1 MAGEKN
7 NGKST
12 SELAEME
19 PISDKIV
26 RAQAGEKVSIKG
38 RLQQYFIEDKKTSYR
53 IRLFNVFIKT
63 LSCVLY
69 CVRVVHD
76 SRLLPAEHHYK
87 EGEIKYDY
95 LFWVGRNTYLWLIQT
110 FVALVSLSETIIVF
124 YISYEWNICR
134 LFVNA
139 HFLLELV
146 TSFPFIITIFFRDLR
161 IMYVPVFLNCWLAKG
176 SLHSM
181 MNDLNRGSLVKHS
194 ALFRHLLILFSTLI
208 CLIFTGMCS
217 IEHLQRAG
225 ERQFDLFTSF
235 YFVMVTFST
244 VGYGDWYPDTWMSRL
259 CVIIL
264 ICVALVLLPSQLE
277 ALGQT
282 WIARQKC
289 GSDYSGGFSK
299 NEKHVVVTITH
310 LEMELVR
317 DFLDEFYAHHENK
330 RVHVILLSPAELDDP
345 TRLLL
350 KFPLYS
356 ERVHYVR
363 GTALRDE
370 NLERARLGDAQ
381 ACFILSARHQDKK
394 IITDEHTILRSWAVK
409 DFAPHVKQ
417 YVQIFRP
424 ETKMHVEHAEVLICE
439 DEFKYALLANNCICP
454 GISTFITLLMHTS
467 KGDEGKKSSEPWHK
481 VYGFHSGNEIYM
493 IKAVDSKFFGSFI
506 GKSFTCAS
514 YCAHNRYGVG
524 LIAVKSDEPNA
535 KILLNPGG
543 SHIIKS
549 KDTLYYMA
557 LTNEESLYNF
567 HKDLKDQKKKA
578 DLASTIANVGIETP
592 YLESGLKR
600 LNYMRKRLLRK
611 AKTRDGEALIGG
623 SVRVP
628 SHHSHL
634 SMEMLGESN
643 DIQPTKPG
651 TSSDSENEDSCDK
664 CKGPCIKQRLQRSY
678 PQVRT
683 YIGTSN
689 TVCHMLKQ
697 KRPICCLQL
706 NEPCEH
712 CPYTSAHEYGWS
724 NKPIILAAD
733 RTSSGMYNL
742 LIPLRAYYRQVHKL
756 HPIVLLL
763 ELEETSS
770 PSSSF
775 LDAISYFPLIYWMH
789 GKISVLDNLLRAGVS
804 NAEHVVVVKEFASLA
819 EEHLADC
826 STIITVQKIHR
837 MFPRLRMITE
847 LTHTS
852 NMRFVQFSAN
862 NPYSLAQSKFEKNEK
877 KRGSHMPYMF
887 RLPFAQGGVFSAN
900 MLDRLLYQAIIK
912 PYVVTLTR
920 LLLGIDQSSG
930 SGYLSSMVITS
941 EDLWIKTYGQLYKRL
956 CSSGAN
962 IPLGIFRTKDMDT
975 KTVSHEMEEKCH
987 LVDVSQQE
995 LAVERRKEMLNHI
1008 RTRMRGMGMTED
1020 DEESFDSVDPIECSN
1035 KISFV
1040 IINPTA
1046 ELQLEAGDIIYVL
1059 CSPVKEDA
1067 DSKLTNP
1074 KRGLRRE
1081 QHIEEM
1087 TVDNVDNSVDHM
1099 SYDALS
1105 LP

>member
-1 MAGEKN
+1 LQKVATEN
-7 NGKST
+7 FKSFQ
-12 SELAEME
+12 
-19 PISDKIV
+19 IV
-26 RAQAGEKVSIKG
+26 SG
-38 RLQQYFIEDKKTSYR
+38 YR

-76 SRLLPAEHHYK
+76 SRLLPSVHLDFNLC
-87 EGEIKYDY
+87 DY

-493 IKAVDSKFFGSFI
+493 IKAEDSKFFGSFI

-578 DLASTIANVGIETP
+578 DLASTIANVGK
-592 YLESGLKR
+592 YFG
-600 LNYMRKRLLRK
+600 RKLVFRSVQSYRRNIK
-611 AKTRDGEALIGG
+611 AF
-623 SVRVP
+623 
-628 SHHSHL
+628 
-634 SMEMLGESN
+634 
-643 DIQPTKPG
+643 QTKPG

-664 CKGPCIKQRLQRSY
+664 CKGPCIKLQRSY

-733 RTSSGMYNL
+733 RTST
-742 LIPLRAYYRQVHKL
+742 YYRQVHKL

-789 GKISVLDNLLRAGVS
+789 GKMLDNLLRAGVS

-920 LLLGIDQSSG
+920 LLLGIDQSAG
-930 SGYLSSMVITS
+930 SGYLSSVT
-941 EDLWIKTYGQLYKRL
+941 
-956 CSSGAN
+956 
-962 IPLGIFRTKDMDT
+962 F
-975 KTVSHEMEEKCH
+975 TV
-987 LVDVSQQE
+987 
-995 LAVERRKEMLNHI
+995 
-1008 RTRMRGMGMTED
+1008 
-1020 DEESFDSVDPIECSN
+1020 
-1035 KISFV
+1035 
-1040 IINPTA
+1040 
-1046 ELQLEAGDIIYVL
+1046 
-1059 CSPVKEDA
+1059 
-1067 DSKLTNP
+1067 
-1074 KRGLRRE
+1074 
-1081 QHIEEM
+1081 
-1087 TVDNVDNSVDHM
+1087 
-1099 SYDALS
+1099 
-1105 LP
+1105 